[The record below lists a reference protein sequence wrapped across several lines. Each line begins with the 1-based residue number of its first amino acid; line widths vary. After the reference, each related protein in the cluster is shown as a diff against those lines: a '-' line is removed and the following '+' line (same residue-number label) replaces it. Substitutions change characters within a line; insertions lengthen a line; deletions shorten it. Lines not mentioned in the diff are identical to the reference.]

1 MCASTALTG
10 CERLTC
16 HTHPITAVC
25 KSTVDSNV
33 THDDRFGENLMEMI
47 KPALKDGTFWSL
59 YDVKTSP
66 PDGHCLIHSL
76 ARCVNSQTVQF
87 YDTMTLLRH
96 LHFEIITNATYYLS
110 YIKGGTCR
118 HLFSGM
124 ERYIY
129 HRQYKTGFCDLVPY
143 IMSNALNMNI
153 LIIELFNG
161 DHTVKR
167 ITPRSAEL
175 VRYTN
180 DISCYLRPGNIMMLV

>member
-1 MCASTALTG
+1 MCATTALTG

-33 THDDRFGENLMEMI
+33 NHVDRFGESLIETI

-59 YDVKTSP
+59 YDVTTSP
-66 PDGHCLIHSL
+66 ADGHCLIHSL

-87 YDTMTLLRH
+87 CDTMTLLRH

-124 ERYIY
+124 EWYIY
-129 HRQYKTGFCDLVPY
+129 ITVSTKPFSVILFHILCRMLWIWIFSLLNCLMGTTR
-143 IMSNALNMNI
+143 SN
-153 LIIELFNG
+153 E
-161 DHTVKR
+161 
-167 ITPRSAEL
+167 
-175 VRYTN
+175 
-180 DISCYLRPGNIMMLV
+180 